1 MLDRPYQ
8 NTNGSMTE
16 NIPSDTVPGLGPET
30 APADLVRRLIRAA
43 DRAVLSTLQR
53 PPRTAPTGGA
63 WNDGAWAE
71 SAGWPYGSL
80 VLIGCTPD
88 ARPVTLI
95 STLAEH
101 TRNLMADPRAS
112 LLIDGTAGLADPLT
126 GARTTLMGRLERLDQ
141 ADPCF
146 EPYLD
151 RFLRRHP
158 GARAYAGFGD
168 FGLWRLAVERAHLV
182 AGFGRIH
189 WVEAADV
196 LGEPGLPLEAREADV
211 IDHMNADHADSVELY
226 ATHLLGHAPSDEEA
240 RWVLTGCDAE
250 GVDLR
255 RGGQVAR
262 LPFVKPVQ
270 DAEEARVELVRLV
283 KRARAARQPGVAIR

>member
-1 MLDRPYQ
+1 
-8 NTNGSMTE
+8 MTE
-16 NIPSDTVPGLGPET
+16 NTPSDTAPVTASEI
-30 APADLVRRLIRAA
+30 APAGLVRRLIRAA

-53 PPRTAPTGGA
+53 PPRAAPA
-63 WNDGAWAE
+63 DGAWAE

-88 ARPVTLI
+88 ARPVTFI

-112 LLIDGTAGLADPLT
+112 LLIDGTAGLSDPLT
-126 GARTTLMGRLERLDQ
+126 GARATLMGRLERLEPE
-141 ADPCF
+141 DPSY
-146 EPYLD
+146 EPCRA

-158 GARAYAGFGD
+158 GAQLYAGFGD
-168 FGLWRLAVERAHLV
+168 FGIWRLSVERAHLV

-189 WVEAADV
+189 WVEALEI

-211 IDHMNADHADSVELY
+211 IDHMNADHADSIELY
-226 ATHLLGHAPSDEEA
+226 ATHLLGLEPSDGQA

-255 RGGQVAR
+255 RGGQIAR

-283 KRARAARQPGVAIR
+283 KRARASRQPGVAIG

>member
-1 MLDRPYQ
+1 MLDAPDPDASD
-8 NTNGSMTE
+8 SMTE
-16 NIPSDTVPGLGPET
+16 KTRSDTAPET
-30 APADLVRRLIRAA
+30 TPAELVRKLIRGA

-53 PPRTAPTGGA
+53 PPRAAPT
-63 WNDGAWAE
+63 DGAWAE

-80 VLIGCTPD
+80 VLVGCTPD
-88 ARPVTLI
+88 ARPITLI

-112 LLIDGTAGLADPLT
+112 LLIDGTAGLSDPLT
-126 GARTTLMGRLERLDQ
+126 GARATLMGRLERLEP
-141 ADPCF
+141 ADPAF
-146 EPYLD
+146 ETCRA

-158 GARAYAGFGD
+158 GAQLYAGFGD
-168 FGLWRLAVERAHLV
+168 FGIWRLAVERAHLV

-189 WVEAADV
+189 WVEATEF
-196 LGEPGLPLEAREADV
+196 LGESGLPLEAREADV
-211 IDHMNADHADSVELY
+211 VDHMNADHADSVELY
-226 ATHLLGHAPSDEEA
+226 ATHLLGLEPSGQEA

-255 RGGQVAR
+255 RGGLVAR

-283 KRARAARQPGVAIR
+283 KRARSSRQPDVAIE